1 MKPLF
6 TFHFSLFTLLL
17 ALGLLTSCG
26 SGGEKVQD
34 YAQYVNL
41 FVGTGGHGHTH
52 PGALVPNGMIQP
64 GPDTRIDGWDSCS
77 GYYYEDTSINGFA
90 HTRLSGTG
98 CADFGDFLIMPTV
111 GEQVTDPQDF
121 SGQTVPFASEFS
133 HQNEH
138 AEPGYYSVVLDRYG
152 VKAELTATKRA
163 AIHRYTFPESEQ
175 SGFILDLD
183 YSIQYQMNLDM
194 KVEAVS
200 DTEIRGSKLSLY
212 WAPHQEL
219 FFYAKLSKPFTY
231 TLLQDTVVDHKG
243 DRQPRCK
250 MLLQF
255 PTAKDEQVLM
265 KLAVSSVD
273 MDGAKKNLEAEIKDW
288 EFDEIKDNARAEWNN
303 WLSKI
308 EIDALSDED
317 KTIFYTAMYHASISP
332 NLFIDVDGRYY
343 GMDRQIHQGDVSKPL
358 YTIFSLWDTFRA
370 LHPLLS
376 IIDPQKNNEYIKSLM
391 LKAKEGG
398 MIPMW
403 DVASNYTAC
412 MLGYHAAS
420 LMADAVTKG
429 YADFDLEQAY
439 RDCRHAAEYN
449 PEGIVCPQWMVP
461 YLMTQT
467 KKYKNELGF
476 VPWDKD
482 NESVAKAL
490 EYAYDDWC
498 ISVLAHAVGD
508 EEGEA
513 KYAEFAQAYRLYFDP
528 VTKFMRGRDINGKW
542 REPFNPKHSN
552 HRDQDYCEG
561 NAWQW
566 AWFVPHDVE
575 GLVELMGG
583 KEGFIEKLD
592 ALFTEDSTI
601 EGENVSADISGL
613 IGQYAHGN
621 EPSHHIIHLYNY
633 VDQPWKTQEKID
645 QVMKEQYRNDPD
657 GLSGNED
664 CGQMSAW
671 YIMNAMGFYQVC
683 PGKPVYS
690 IGRPW
695 VNKATMHLPSGK
707 DFTVIVNNNSRE
719 NKYIESIV
727 LNGQKLEKPFFTHED
742 ILGGGTL
749 EITMNNEKHN
759 DI

>member
-1 MKPLF
+1 MK
-6 TFHFSLFTLLL
+6 HHLL
-17 ALGLLTSCG
+17 AIAAAALLFTSCG
-26 SGGEKVQD
+26 DTQQAEGD
-34 YAQYVNL
+34 YASYVNL
-41 FVGTGGHGHTH
+41 FIGTGGHGHTH

-77 GYYYEDTSINGFA
+77 GYYYEDDHINGFA

-98 CADFGDFLIMPTV
+98 CSDFGDFLIMPTV
-111 GEQVTDPQDF
+111 GEQTCDPQDYQ
-121 SGQTVPFASEFS
+121 SQNVPFASTFS
-133 HQNEH
+133 HEREH
-138 AEPGYYSVVLDRYG
+138 AEPGYYSVFLDRYG
-152 VKAELTATKRA
+152 VNAEITATKRA
-163 AIHRYTFPESEQ
+163 AIHRYTFPASDQ
-175 SGFILDLD
+175 AGFILDLD

-194 KVEAVS
+194 QVEVVS

-212 WAPHQEL
+212 WAPHQRL
-219 FFYAKLSKPFTY
+219 SFYAKFSKPFTY
-231 TLLQDTVVDHKG
+231 TILRDTLVDHKG
-243 DRQPRCK
+243 EQQPRCK
-250 MLLQF
+250 VLMHF
-255 PTAKDEQVLM
+255 ATTEGEQVCM
-265 KLAVSSVD
+265 KMGVSAVD
-273 MDGAKKNLEAEIKDW
+273 TEGAKKNLEAEIKDW
-288 EFDEIKDNARAEWNN
+288 EFDDVRKAARTAWNE

-308 EIDALSDED
+308 EVDADNATD
-317 KTIFYTAMYHASISP
+317 RTIFYTAMYHAAISP
-332 NLFIDVDGRYY
+332 NLFMDVDGRYY
-343 GMDRQIHQGDVSKPL
+343 GMDREVHQGDLNDPL

-376 IIDPQKNNEYIKSLM
+376 IIAPEKNNAYIRSLM

-398 MIPMW
+398 MLPMW

-429 YADFDLEQAY
+429 YADFDIAQAY

-449 PEGIVCPQWMVP
+449 PSGIVCPQWMVA

-467 KKYKNELGF
+467 KKYKNEIGF

-498 ISVLAHAVGD
+498 ISILAAAVGD
-508 EEGEA
+508 KEGQE
-513 KYAEFAQAYRLYFDP
+513 KYEKFAQAYRYYFDP
-528 VTKFMRGRDINGKW
+528 ETKFMRGRDINGKW
-542 REPFNPKHSN
+542 REPFNPRHSN

-566 AWFVPHDVE
+566 AWFVPHDVP

-583 KEGFIEKLD
+583 EEGFTSHLD
-592 ALFTEDSTI
+592 SLFTADSTI

-633 VDQPWKTQEKID
+633 VGQPWKCQEKID

-671 YIMNAMGFYQVC
+671 YILNAIGFYQVC
-683 PGKPVYS
+683 PGEPVYS

-695 VNKATMHLPSGK
+695 MNKSVMHQPNGK
-707 DFTVIVNNNSRE
+707 DFTVIAHGNSKD
-719 NKYIESIV
+719 NKYVERIV
-727 LNGQKLEKPFFTHED
+727 LNGEELDKPFFTHED
-742 ILGGGTL
+742 IVNGGTL
-749 EITMNNEKHN
+749 EIYMTDKRP
-759 DI
+759 I